1 MENVFI
7 DTDVIVDF
15 LTDRKPF
22 SPESAKIFSLIDQ
35 KKIRGC
41 VSSLSFNKIY
51 YVLRKS
57 GTHKKVI
64 SSLKDLSEMVDILK
78 VDSDSDI
85 VKSAL
90 TSDFKDFENSIH
102 NFATQEHK
110 KSGCIIT
117 RNIKDYKDS
126 SLPVMRPETF
136 LVTFENIASSQEV
149 GILNCRSIPQESSG

>member
-22 SPESAKIFSLIDQ
+22 SLESAKIFSLIDQ
-35 KKIRGC
+35 KKIKGC
-41 VSSLSFNKIY
+41 VSSLSFSNLY
-51 YVLRKS
+51 YVLRKV

-64 SSLKDLSEMVDILK
+64 SSLQELSDMVDILK
-78 VDSDSDI
+78 VDSDI

-90 TSDFKDFENSIH
+90 NSDFKDFEDSIQY
-102 NFATQEHK
+102 FAAQEHK
-110 KSGCIIT
+110 KVDCIIT

-126 SLPVMRPETF
+126 SLPVMTPETF
-136 LVTFENIASSQEV
+136 LVTFENTASS
-149 GILNCRSIPQESSG
+149 

>member
-22 SPESAKIFSLIDQ
+22 SLESAKIFSLIDQ
-35 KKIRGC
+35 KKIKGC
-41 VSSLSFNKIY
+41 VSSLSFSNLY
-51 YVLRKS
+51 YVLRKF

-64 SSLKDLSEMVDILK
+64 SSLQELSELVDILK
-78 VDSDSDI
+78 IDSDI

-90 TSDFKDFENSIH
+90 ASDFKDFEDSIQY
-102 NFATQEHK
+102 FAAQEYK
-110 KSGCIIT
+110 KVDFIIT

-126 SLPVMRPETF
+126 SLPVMTPETF
-136 LVTFENIASSQEV
+136 LVTFENTASS
-149 GILNCRSIPQESSG
+149 

>member
-22 SPESAKIFSLIDQ
+22 SLQSAKIFSLIDQ

-41 VSSLSFNKIY
+41 ISSLSFSNLY
-51 YVLRKS
+51 YVLRKF

-64 SSLKDLSEMVDILK
+64 SSLQDLSEMVDILK
-78 VDSDSDI
+78 VDSDI

-90 TSDFKDFENSIH
+90 TSDFKDFEDSIQY
-102 NFATQEHK
+102 FAAQEHK
-110 KSGCIIT
+110 KIDFIIT

-126 SLPVMRPETF
+126 SLPVMTPETF
-136 LVTFENIASSQEV
+136 LVTFENTASS
-149 GILNCRSIPQESSG
+149 

>member
-22 SPESAKIFSLIDQ
+22 SLESAKIFSLIDQ
-35 KKIRGC
+35 KKIKGC
-41 VSSLSFNKIY
+41 VSSLSFSNLY
-51 YVLRKS
+51 YVLRKF

-64 SSLKDLSEMVDILK
+64 SSLQDLSELVDILK
-78 VDSDSDI
+78 VDSDI

-90 TSDFKDFENSIH
+90 TSDFKDFEDSIQY
-102 NFATQEHK
+102 FTAQEQK
-110 KSGCIIT
+110 KVDCIIT

-126 SLPVMRPETF
+126 SLPVMTPETF
-136 LVTFENIASSQEV
+136 LVTFENTASS
-149 GILNCRSIPQESSG
+149 

>member
-22 SPESAKIFSLIDQ
+22 SLESAKIFSLIDQ
-35 KKIRGC
+35 KKIKGY
-41 VSSLSFNKIY
+41 VSSLSFSSLY
-51 YVLRKS
+51 YVFRKF

-64 SSLKDLSEMVDILK
+64 SSLQDLSELVDILK
-78 VDSDSDI
+78 VDSDI

-90 TSDFKDFENSIH
+90 TSDFKDFEDSIQY
-102 NFATQEHK
+102 FAAQEQK
-110 KSGCIIT
+110 RVDCIIT

-126 SLPVMRPETF
+126 SLPVMTPETF
-136 LVTFENIASSQEV
+136 LITFENTASS
-149 GILNCRSIPQESSG
+149 

>member
-22 SPESAKIFSLIDQ
+22 SLESAKIFSLIDQ
-35 KKIRGC
+35 KKIKGC
-41 VSSLSFNKIY
+41 VSSLSFSNLY
-51 YVLRKS
+51 YVLRKF

-64 SSLKDLSEMVDILK
+64 SSLQELSDMVDILK
-78 VDSDSDI
+78 VDSDI

-90 TSDFKDFENSIH
+90 TSDFKDFEDSIQY
-102 NFATQEHK
+102 FAAQEHK
-110 KSGCIIT
+110 KVDCIIT

-126 SLPVMRPETF
+126 SLPVMTPETF
-136 LVTFENIASSQEV
+136 LVTFENTASS
-149 GILNCRSIPQESSG
+149 

>member
-22 SPESAKIFSLIDQ
+22 SLESAKIFSLIDQ
-35 KKIRGC
+35 KKIKGC
-41 VSSLSFNKIY
+41 VSSLSFSNLY
-51 YVLRKS
+51 YVLRKF

-64 SSLKDLSEMVDILK
+64 SSLQELSDMVDILK
-78 VDSDSDI
+78 VDGDI

-90 TSDFKDFENSIH
+90 TSDFKDFEDSIQY
-102 NFATQEHK
+102 FAAQEHK
-110 KSGCIIT
+110 KADCLIT

-126 SLPVMRPETF
+126 SLPVMTPDTF
-136 LVTFENIASSQEV
+136 LVTFENTASS
-149 GILNCRSIPQESSG
+149 

>member
-22 SPESAKIFSLIDQ
+22 SLESAKIFSLIDQ
-35 KKIRGC
+35 KKIKGC
-41 VSSLSFNKIY
+41 VSSLSFSNLY
-51 YVLRKS
+51 YVLRKF

-64 SSLKDLSEMVDILK
+64 SSLQDLSDMVDILK
-78 VDSDSDI
+78 VDSDI

-90 TSDFKDFENSIH
+90 TSDFKDFEDSIQY
-102 NFATQEHK
+102 FAAQEHK
-110 KSGCIIT
+110 NVDCIIT

-126 SLPVMRPETF
+126 SLPVMTPETF
-136 LVTFENIASSQEV
+136 LVTFENTASS
-149 GILNCRSIPQESSG
+149 

>member
-22 SPESAKIFSLIDQ
+22 SLESAKIFSLIDQ
-35 KKIRGC
+35 KKIKGC
-41 VSSLSFNKIY
+41 VSSLSFSNLY
-51 YVLRKS
+51 YVLRKF

-64 SSLKDLSEMVDILK
+64 SSLQELSDMVDIQK
-78 VDSDSDI
+78 VDSDI

-90 TSDFKDFENSIH
+90 SSDFKDFEDSIQY
-102 NFATQEHK
+102 FAAQQHK
-110 KSGCIIT
+110 KADCIIT

-126 SLPVMRPETF
+126 SLPVMTPETF
-136 LVTFENIASSQEV
+136 LATFENTASS
-149 GILNCRSIPQESSG
+149 

>member
-22 SPESAKIFSLIDQ
+22 SLESAKIFSLIDQ
-35 KKIRGC
+35 KKIKGC
-41 VSSLSFNKIY
+41 VSSLSFSNLY
-51 YVLRKS
+51 YVLRKF

-64 SSLKDLSEMVDILK
+64 SSLQDLSELVDILK
-78 VDSDSDI
+78 VDSDI

-90 TSDFKDFENSIH
+90 TSDFKDFEDSIQY
-102 NFATQEHK
+102 FAAQEHK
-110 KSGCIIT
+110 NVDCIIT

-126 SLPVMRPETF
+126 SLPVMTPETF
-136 LVTFENIASSQEV
+136 LVTFENTASS
-149 GILNCRSIPQESSG
+149 

>member
-22 SPESAKIFSLIDQ
+22 SIESAKIFSLIDQ
-35 KKIRGC
+35 KKIKGC
-41 VSSLSFNKIY
+41 VSSLSFSNLY
-51 YVLRKS
+51 YVLRKF

-64 SSLKDLSEMVDILK
+64 NSLQELSEMVDILK
-78 VDSDSDI
+78 VDSDI

-90 TSDFKDFENSIH
+90 TSDFKDFEDSIQY
-102 NFATQEHK
+102 FAAQEHK
-110 KSGCIIT
+110 KIDCIIT

-126 SLPVMRPETF
+126 PLPVMTPETF
-136 LVTFENIASSQEV
+136 LVTFENTLSS
-149 GILNCRSIPQESSG
+149 